1 MLSDKIKEL
10 YKITNELE
18 HSYPGRKF
26 TIDGHLVGS
35 IGEVIV
41 AEHYGLDLLPNS
53 TKTHDARTKDGKM
66 VQIKAT
72 QVKGIA
78 ISSEPDYL
86 IVIRLLS
93 DGSWEEIY
101 NGPGKAA
108 WDNAGK
114 MQKNGQRPISLS
126 KLRNLMGPVDIG
138 NGISKKN
145 MPYITEED
153 GQQIV
158 VATNKTRIV
167 YKFFDLAEGA
177 YILTLRYKS
186 RGGGKVILQ
195 TDFGESTAAILPSE
209 TWVDIEIPCAF
220 RTGIQP
226 LVLHYQGSREF
237 GIQSFCLHRR

>member
-1 MLSDKIKEL
+1 MLSDKIKQL

-18 HSYPGRKF
+18 QTYPGRKF
-26 TIDGHLVGS
+26 TVDGHLVGS

-41 AEHYGLDLLPNS
+41 AEHYGLSLLPNS
-53 TKTHDARTKDGKM
+53 TKTHDAVSEEGKQ

-86 IVIRLLS
+86 IVIRILP

-126 KLRNLMGPVDIG
+126 KLRNLMGSVDVNDKI
-138 NGISKKN
+138 
-145 MPYITEED
+145 
-153 GQQIV
+153 
-158 VATNKTRIV
+158 ARIV
-167 YKFFDLAEGA
+167 
-177 YILTLRYKS
+177 
-186 RGGGKVILQ
+186 
-195 TDFGESTAAILPSE
+195 
-209 TWVDIEIPCAF
+209 
-220 RTGIQP
+220 
-226 LVLHYQGSREF
+226 
-237 GIQSFCLHRR
+237 

>member
-1 MLSDKIKEL
+1 MLSDKIKQL

-18 HSYPGRKF
+18 QTYPGCKF
-26 TIDGHLVGS
+26 TVDGHLVGS

-41 AEHYGLDLLPNS
+41 AEHYGLSLLPNS
-53 TKTHDARTKDGKM
+53 TKTHDAVSKEGKQ

-86 IVIRLLS
+86 IVIRILP

-126 KLRNLMGPVDIG
+126 KLRNLMGSVDVNDKI
-138 NGISKKN
+138 
-145 MPYITEED
+145 
-153 GQQIV
+153 
-158 VATNKTRIV
+158 ARIV
-167 YKFFDLAEGA
+167 
-177 YILTLRYKS
+177 
-186 RGGGKVILQ
+186 
-195 TDFGESTAAILPSE
+195 
-209 TWVDIEIPCAF
+209 
-220 RTGIQP
+220 
-226 LVLHYQGSREF
+226 
-237 GIQSFCLHRR
+237 

>member
-18 HSYPGRKF
+18 NSYPGRKF

-41 AEHYGLDLLPNS
+41 AEHYNLDLLPNS

-101 NGPGKAA
+101 NGPGRAA

-126 KLRNLMGPVDIG
+126 KLRNLMGSVDI
-138 NGISKKN
+138 NDK
-145 MPYITEED
+145 
-153 GQQIV
+153 IV
-158 VATNKTRIV
+158 RIV
-167 YKFFDLAEGA
+167 
-177 YILTLRYKS
+177 
-186 RGGGKVILQ
+186 
-195 TDFGESTAAILPSE
+195 
-209 TWVDIEIPCAF
+209 
-220 RTGIQP
+220 
-226 LVLHYQGSREF
+226 
-237 GIQSFCLHRR
+237 

>member
-1 MLSDKIKEL
+1 MLSDKIKQL

-18 HSYPGRKF
+18 QTYPGRKF
-26 TIDGHLVGS
+26 TVDGHLVGS

-41 AEHYGLDLLPNS
+41 AEHYGLSLLPNS
-53 TKTHDARTKDGKM
+53 TKTHDAVSKEGKQ

-86 IVIRLLS
+86 IVIRILP

-126 KLRNLMGPVDIG
+126 KLRNLMGSVDI
-138 NGISKKN
+138 NDKI
-145 MPYITEED
+145 
-153 GQQIV
+153 
-158 VATNKTRIV
+158 ARIV
-167 YKFFDLAEGA
+167 
-177 YILTLRYKS
+177 
-186 RGGGKVILQ
+186 
-195 TDFGESTAAILPSE
+195 
-209 TWVDIEIPCAF
+209 
-220 RTGIQP
+220 
-226 LVLHYQGSREF
+226 
-237 GIQSFCLHRR
+237 

>member
-18 HSYPGRKF
+18 NSYPGRKF

-101 NGPGKAA
+101 NGPGKAV

-114 MQKNGQRPISLS
+114 MQKNGQRPISIS
-126 KLRNLMGPVDIG
+126 KLRNLMGSVNINDKI
-138 NGISKKN
+138 
-145 MPYITEED
+145 
-153 GQQIV
+153 
-158 VATNKTRIV
+158 ARIV
-167 YKFFDLAEGA
+167 
-177 YILTLRYKS
+177 
-186 RGGGKVILQ
+186 
-195 TDFGESTAAILPSE
+195 
-209 TWVDIEIPCAF
+209 
-220 RTGIQP
+220 
-226 LVLHYQGSREF
+226 
-237 GIQSFCLHRR
+237 